1 MRRIRIDRRS
11 RLRRLPQPDD
21 LSLDPRDP
29 DIVRAK
35 AASPDNH
42 RAADRAGRGT
52 RRSDDG
58 DERR

>member
-11 RLRRLPQPDD
+11 RRRRLPQPDD
-21 LSLDPRDP
+21 LPFDPRDP

-42 RAADRAGRGT
+42 RAADGAGHGI
-52 RRSDDG
+52 RRFDS
-58 DERR
+58 ER

>member
-11 RLRRLPQPDD
+11 RRRRPPQPDD

-35 AASPDNH
+35 AASPDKH
-42 RAADRAGRGT
+42 RAADIPGHGSDPMT
-52 RRSDDG
+52 R
-58 DERR
+58 DERL